1 MQTLH
6 VLISLV
12 GSIALLTYG
21 IQLVSGGMQRA
32 LGDRLRT
39 VLALGLNGR
48 VRALVTGLGITMLLQ
63 SSTAT
68 ALMATSL
75 TATGAMAL
83 GSALALMLG
92 ANIGT
97 TLIVQLASLDTSMI
111 YPLLILVGLLCH
123 RKAASV
129 GVRAAGLAVLGL
141 GLVLLALHVLVATM
155 APIETSVVLRD
166 FLSAATIDPIFCIV
180 MAALISWAAHS
191 SVAAML
197 FVMSLAVAG
206 VITPQ
211 ASFAMV
217 LGANL
222 GSALNPLL
230 ASLGQEPAR
239 RRLPIGN
246 LFNRIVGCLLA
257 LPLIGPL
264 SSSMTDLMGG
274 DSGQAAALFHLG
286 FNVAMAAFF
295 LPLLPLVE
303 AGLKRVMPEPVS
315 SDGERPTL
323 YLDKSALSTPTV
335 ALANAAREVLRMADA
350 VEAMLERSGEAFAS
364 GDLAEIASIRSMDDT
379 VDRLF
384 RAIQLYLGGID
395 GSAMTLADRQRL
407 SETVSLA
414 INLEHIG
421 DLVDRNVMDLAERRC
436 RHNIPLPETIRDGVA
451 EMYERMVDHLHLAV
465 TVFMFADREAA
476 RRLVAGK
483 EEFRAVE
490 QDIKRT
496 HLRNLQKPGQS
507 EFETSALYIDLAR
520 DLKRIVAHLAA
531 TAHGLLEQAGEL
543 RDTRLTVAP
552 DGPVDSA
559 ASSKAGGD
567 QLNLAGSSQ

>member
-21 IQLVSGGMQRA
+21 IQLVSGGMQKA
-32 LGDRLRT
+32 LSGRLRT
-39 VLALGLNGR
+39 VIALGLKGR
-48 VRALVTGLGITMLLQ
+48 LPALATGLGITMLLQ

-75 TATGAMAL
+75 TATGSMAL

-97 TLIVQLASLDTSMI
+97 TLIVQLASLDTSLI
-111 YPLLILVGLLCH
+111 YPLLIIAGLICH
-123 RKAASV
+123 RKAVSSSV
-129 GVRAAGLAVLGL
+129 REAGLAVLGL

-166 FLSAATIDPIFCIV
+166 FLSAATIDPIFCIL

-206 VITPQ
+206 VVSPQ

-222 GSALNPLL
+222 GSAFNPLL
-230 ASLGQEPAR
+230 ASLGQEPSR

-246 LFNRIVGCLLA
+246 LVNRLVGCLLF
-257 LPLIGPL
+257 LPFIDPL
-264 SSSMTDLMGG
+264 SVFMTRLVSG
-274 DSGQAAALFHLG
+274 DGGQAAALFHLG
-286 FNVAMAAFF
+286 FNVAMAGLF

-303 AGLKRVMPEPVS
+303 AGLKRVMPEPVTPA
-315 SDGERPTL
+315 GERPTL
-323 YLDKSALSTPTV
+323 YLDKGALSTPTV

-350 VEAMLERSGEAFAS
+350 VEAMLNRSGEAFAS
-364 GDLAEIASIRSMDDT
+364 GDLAEIAKIRTMDDT

-384 RAIQLYLGGID
+384 RAIQLYLGRID
-395 GSAMTLADRQRL
+395 SNAMTPSDRQRM
-407 SETVSLA
+407 SETTALA
-414 INLEHIG
+414 INLEHVG
-421 DLVDRNVMDLAERRC
+421 DIVDRNVMDLAERRC
-436 RHNIPLPETIRDGVA
+436 HHGISIPDSMQGEIVMMHQRL
-451 EMYERMVDHLHLAV
+451 VDHLHLAV
-465 TVFMFADREAA
+465 TVFMFADRNAA

-483 EEFRAVE
+483 EEFRNVE
-490 QDIKRT
+490 DNIKRT
-496 HLRNLQKPGQS
+496 YLQYLQQPGRS
-507 EFETSALYIDLAR
+507 EFETSALCIDLAR
-520 DLKRIVAHLAA
+520 DLKRIEAHLAA

-552 DGPVDSA
+552 DGPVDLA
-559 ASSKAGGD
+559 ARAEAVD
-567 QLNLAGSSQ
+567 DRLNLAGSPT